1 MTTDAGIEAGNVTS
15 ATGSGSVLDTAAGGG
30 AVQEALHDAGRGIG
44 VCPVCAKLL
53 CILSLLI
60 RCTIYAQTAE
70 TTTRVIGMTTAE
82 TDGTTDETIDGMT
95 VDVQGRGNEGSAID
109 LLQALRSHIPSH
121 VLNQKPKP
129 PHLPLKMRK

>member
-95 VDVQGRGNEGSAID
+95 VDEMTVTGETTTVMGDAIHRPLGETQRGTVIGMTGIWTVG
-109 LLQALRSHIPSH
+109 L
-121 VLNQKPKP
+121 
-129 PHLPLKMRK
+129 

>member
-1 MTTDAGIEAGNVTS
+1 MRSSGS

-60 RCTIYAQTAE
+60 WCTIYAQTAE

-82 TDGTTDETIDGMT
+82 TDGTTDERIDGMT
-95 VDVQGRGNEGSAID
+95 VDEMTVDEMTVTGETTTVMGGAIHRPLGETQRGTVIGMTGIGTVG
-109 LLQALRSHIPSH
+109 L
-121 VLNQKPKP
+121 
-129 PHLPLKMRK
+129 

>member
-95 VDVQGRGNEGSAID
+95 VDEMTVTGEITTVMGGAIHRPLGETQRGTVIGMTGIGTVG
-109 LLQALRSHIPSH
+109 L
-121 VLNQKPKP
+121 
-129 PHLPLKMRK
+129 